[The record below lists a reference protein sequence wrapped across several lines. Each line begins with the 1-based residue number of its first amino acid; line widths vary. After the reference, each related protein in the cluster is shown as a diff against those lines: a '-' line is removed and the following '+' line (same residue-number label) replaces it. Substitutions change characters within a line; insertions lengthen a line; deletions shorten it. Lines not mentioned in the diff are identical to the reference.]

1 MSCTFPQDVFEKVIG
16 HSILRKET
24 KTFKACSL
32 VCSSWVWGSRRQLF
46 RDVPVRLASAGGVQS
61 FAELFASPNCTIGP
75 HIRRAEI
82 MMDPSSEV
90 AISEAIQL
98 IAKHAPACHHLCIS
112 PFSWTHFSI
121 PTRNTF
127 LCLRKV
133 EHLELFETQCESLQE
148 LIVIIGCFPQLL
160 SVTLSNGTFRRSV
173 LPTSIPLPSSLT
185 RLSLSGSGFTPLL
198 PYIVGTVLP
207 NLCQVSVSLPP
218 SGFSDIS
225 GWLKQH
231 APTLERVT
239 ITAQEAP
246 EWNVGCEPICL

>member
-1 MSCTFPQDVFEKVIG
+1 MSCTFPQDIFEKVIG

-32 VCSSWVWGSRRQLF
+32 VCSSWVWGSRHQLF
-46 RDVPVRLASAGGVQS
+46 RDVPVRLASGDRVQS

-82 MMDPSSEV
+82 KMDRSSEV

-98 IAKHAPACHHLCIS
+98 IAKQAPACHHLCIS
-112 PFSWTHFSI
+112 PFSWTRFSI
-121 PTRNTF
+121 PTRNIF
-127 LCLRKV
+127 LRLSKV
-133 EHLELFETQCESLQE
+133 EHLELFETQCGSLKE
-148 LIVIIGCFPQLL
+148 LIVIISCFPQLL
-160 SVTLSNGTFRRSV
+160 SVALSNGTFHKSV
-173 LPTSIPLPSSLT
+173 LPTSTPLPSSLI

-198 PYIVGTVLP
+198 PYIAATVLP
-207 NLCQVSVSLPP
+207 NLCQVRVSLPP

-246 EWNVGCEPICL
+246 EWNVGCELVRL